1 MDKAV
6 FVNLESS
13 RDASDLYRSAKD
25 VALYH
30 ADWHAA
36 QEGYYDALFGK
47 QWTDDE
53 EAFFKKKNKTPIVL
67 NQLKPAE
74 RTILG
79 LFIQNKYDVKFS
91 PREGDDSQGLAD
103 ILSKLYAYTAYSQDW
118 AYKDISMVRQAWCG
132 GVAYMEV
139 YVDAQPGKEPKI
151 HSQVL
156 NPFSIF
162 WDPESRQI
170 ITREDAEFYDRHT
183 WVSFAY
189 LQERWP
195 EFFVEEQAMAG
206 ASSGYQKSKEYVDR
220 SAQYYDAKNNRY
232 KIIERYYKTRKRI
245 HYGMDPEWNRV
256 ELKDPSQ
263 IAKAKSEGY
272 QIFSEIQEFLNLAI
286 ACPAAPSNPNDYL
299 YNGPYHCQ
307 PRDLVSGKI
316 IWPVVELVAEEI
328 NGKPMGFVQHLLQA
342 NRLINS
348 SVSNIFHANKHAST
362 TALLRKKKLFGANE
376 RMAKDFDKHHT
387 DADRVFEAADT
398 ADLSSDVAPIPK
410 GIVSS
415 DTKQSYDIGDAEFQ
429 RLSSTPPSI
438 QGNAESGPTS
448 GVLNS
453 QRIEQSFVQLQ
464 GFIANIKFF
473 LRRRAELSYYYW
485 REYYTYPK
493 EIKIIGQKAAKAG
506 QPKPPQSFVLNQEVP
521 ATDWQGQPTG
531 EVTRINDINA
541 ATFDVGIEDSY
552 ESPTYRAKRQQQLS
566 DMIAKAQGIDP
577 ELASILFGQFA
588 KSTDM
593 DQEAKDAIDQI
604 SQQRQ
609 EAAKQPPAP
618 PPPKP
623 PNISFAFKGED
634 MGNPAVLEIM
644 RANNIIPAQIIDSLE
659 KMSAANKLGNPE
671 GEQEEPGETPD
682 PAEQAKTVHE
692 IELTKAKTEGQH
704 LKNTQTMQ
712 QIADSEA
719 GAMVPETQGA
729 LTAFSPRVPA

>member
-1 MDKAV
+1 MSLTN
-6 FVNLESS
+6 FVSLENSK
-13 RDASDLYRSAKD
+13 DAADLYRSSKEV
-25 VALYH
+25 VAYH
-30 ADWHAA
+30 TPTHVDMEQW
-36 QEGYYDALFGK
+36 YDALYGK
-47 QWTDDE
+47 HWTDEE
-53 EAFFKKKNKTPIVL
+53 EAFFKRKKKTAIVL

-91 PREGDDSQGLAD
+91 PREGDDSQGLSD
-103 ILSKLYAYTAYSQDW
+103 VLSKLYAYTAYSQDW

-139 YVDAQPGKEPKI
+139 YVDAQPGKEPCLL
-151 HSQVL
+151 SQVL

-162 WDPESRQI
+162 FDPESRQV
-170 ITREDAEFYDRHT
+170 ITREDAEFVDRHT

-195 EFFVEEQAMAG
+195 EFFISEEEMAG
-206 ASSGYQKSKEYVDR
+206 GASGYVPSKEYVDR

-232 KIIERYYKTRKRI
+232 KIIERYYKTRKKVF
-245 HYGMDPEWNRV
+245 YGMDLEWNRV
-256 ELKDPSQ
+256 DFKDQSQ

-272 QIFSEIQEFLNLAI
+272 QIFSETQEVLNLAI
-286 ACPAAPSNPNDYL
+286 ACPAAPNKANEYL

-307 PRDLVSGKI
+307 PRDVVTKKI
-316 IWPVVELVAEEI
+316 IWPFVEMVAEEI
-328 NGKPMGFVQHLLQA
+328 NGKPSGFVKHLYQA

-348 SVSNIFHANKHAST
+348 SVSNIFHANKHASST
-362 TALLRKKKLFGANE
+362 GLIRKKKLFGANE
-376 RMAKDFDKHHT
+376 KMAKDFDKNHT
-387 DADRVFEAADT
+387 DADRVFEADNGADLG
-398 ADLSSDVAPIPK
+398 ADLSPIPK
-410 GIVSS
+410 SIVSN
-415 DTKQSYDIGDAEFQ
+415 DTRQTYDIGDTEFQ

-464 GFIANIKFF
+464 PFIANIKFF
-473 LRRRAELSYYYW
+473 LRRRAELAYYYW

-506 QPKPPQSFVLNQEVP
+506 QPKQPQSVVLNQEVP
-521 ATDWQGQPTG
+521 TKDWQGNLTG
-531 EVTRINDINA
+531 DVMRVNDINA
-541 ATFDVGIEDSY
+541 ATFDIGIEDSY

-566 DMIAKAQGIDP
+566 DMIAKAQGMDP
-577 ELASILFGQFA
+577 ELAAVLFGQFA

-593 DQEAKDAIDQI
+593 DQEAKDAIDQMT
-604 SQQRQ
+604 QKRQ
-609 EAAKQPPAP
+609 EAANQPPAP

-634 MGNPAVLEIM
+634 LSNPAVLEIM
-644 RANNIIPAQIIDSLE
+644 RANNVLPGQVIDSLE
-659 KMSAANKLGNPE
+659 KMSAAKPQGDT
-671 GEQEEPGETPD
+671 EEPGEVPD
-682 PAEQAKTVHE
+682 PVDQAKTAHE

-719 GAMVPETQGA
+719 AVAAMSPDNQAT

>member
-1 MDKAV
+1 MEKTGL
-6 FVNLESS
+6 VNLENSK
-13 RDASDLYRSAKD
+13 DASDLYRSSKEVVGYYAD
-25 VALYH
+25 AH
-30 ADWHAA
+30 ADMERW
-36 QEGYYDALFGK
+36 YDALYGK
-47 QWTDDE
+47 HWTDE
-53 EAFFKKKNKTPIVL
+53 EEEFFKKKRKTAIVL

-91 PREGDDSQGLAD
+91 PREGDESQGLSD
-103 ILSKLYAYTAYSQDW
+103 VLSKLYAYTAYSQDW

-151 HSQVL
+151 YSQVL
-156 NPFSIF
+156 NPFSWF
-162 WDPESRQI
+162 WDPESRQV
-170 ITREDAEFYDRHT
+170 ITREDAEFGDRHT
-183 WVSFAY
+183 WVSFGY
-189 LQERWP
+189 LQEKWP
-195 EFFVEEQAMAG
+195 EFFVDENEMAG
-206 ASSGYQKSKEYVDR
+206 SGTSGFVKSKEYVDR
-220 SAQYYDAKNNRY
+220 SAQFYDAKNNRY
-232 KIIERYYKTRKRI
+232 KIIERFYKTRKKVT
-245 HYGMDPEWNRV
+245 YGMDGEWNRV
-256 ELKDPSQ
+256 ELKDPNQ

-272 QIFSEIQEFLNLAI
+272 QIFTETQEQLNVAI
-286 ACPAAPSNPNDYL
+286 ACPAAPIKADEFL

-307 PRDLVSGKI
+307 PRDLVTGKI
-316 IWPVVELVAEEI
+316 MWPVIELVAEEI
-328 NGKPMGFVQHLLQA
+328 NGKPLGFVKHLYQA

-362 TALLRKKKLFGANE
+362 TALIRKKKLFGANE
-376 RMAKDFDKHHT
+376 RMAKDFDKNHT
-387 DADRVFEAADT
+387 DADRVFEAADS
-398 ADLSSDVAPIPK
+398 ADLTSDLQPIPK

-415 DTKQSYDIGDAEFQ
+415 DTQQTYDIGETEFN

-464 GFIANIKFF
+464 PFIANIKFF
-473 LRRRAELSYYYW
+473 LRRRAELAYYYW

-506 QPKPPQSFVLNQEVP
+506 QPKQPQSIVLNQEIP
-521 ATDWQGQPTG
+521 ATDWRGQPTG
-531 EVTRINDINA
+531 DVMRINDINA

-604 SQQRQ
+604 AQKRQ
-609 EAAKQPPAP
+609 EAANQPPAP

-634 MGNPAVLEIM
+634 LSNPAVLEIM
-644 RANNIIPAQIIDSLE
+644 RANNVLPGETIDSLE
-659 KMSAANKLGNPE
+659 KMSAVKGAQKDPE
-671 GEQEEPGETPD
+671 DLGETPN
-682 PAEQAKTVHE
+682 PAEQVKTAHE

-719 GAMVPETQGA
+719 AVTAMAPKAQGPQ
-729 LTAFSPRVPA
+729 TAFSPRVPA